1 MGYKFGGANIWRGLY
16 MEGLIF
22 RILRYSP
29 FQNVKFGVPVEK
41 STLNLHKQNQP
52 QKNENKLKEPRSA
65 KR

>member
-1 MGYKFGGANIWRGLY
+1 

-22 RILRYSP
+22 RILWYSP

-41 STLNLHKQNQP
+41 NTLNLHKQNQQ
-52 QKNENKLKEPRSA
+52 QKNGNKLKQPRSA